1 MQLELDLHSESE
13 DPTPVQ
19 DPVQPQ
25 PSAFP
30 TKATKKS
37 KPSKKIL
44 SQTVVYKEKEKAP
57 KSERKSPEQQG
68 ETEVELVVTSPTPTL
83 GSAESGEEQIPA
95 EGEETG
101 EETPVT
107 EQKVEGDSDKT
118 TEVKI
123 NDNDDEKKPG
133 EDENTG
139 KEQEKDAKME
149 KEKEEQ
155 EQKEKQVKKVLP
167 KSEFINNGTDI
178 YSVNG

>member
-1 MQLELDLHSESE
+1 MQLELDLHRESE

-19 DPVQPQ
+19 DPVQAQ

-30 TKATKKS
+30 TKAIKKS

-57 KSERKSPEQQG
+57 KSERKSPEQQE
-68 ETEVELVVTSPTPTL
+68 ETEVDLVVTSPTPTL
-83 GSAESGEEQIPA
+83 ETAESGEEQMPA
-95 EGEETG
+95 EGEETR
-101 EETPVT
+101 EEIPVT
-107 EQKVEGDSDKT
+107 EKVESDSDKT

-123 NDNDDEKKPG
+123 NDNDDETKPG
-133 EDENTG
+133 EEENTG

-155 EQKEKQVKKVLP
+155 EQKEKQVEKVIP
-167 KSEFINNGTDI
+167 KSEFINM
-178 YSVNG
+178 